1 MYSARILVADD
12 SPMMRQFII
21 LALQRVPGLQ
31 FEEVSDGV
39 TALKKMAEEKFD
51 LLITDLNMP
60 LMSGTKLISLLR
72 RDAAYQQL
80 PIIIVTT
87 EGSDLTRQKA
97 LQAGANEYI
106 TKPLQTAELVHI
118 VRSLLIPESL

>member
-39 TALKKMAEEKFD
+39 TALKMMAEEKFD

-72 RDAAYQQL
+72 RDAAYQKL